1 LTSQPQEEDFET
13 LLAYI
18 KRDRGFDFG
27 GYKRPSLMRRV
38 RRRMESLHVDT
49 FGEYLDF
56 LQAHDNEFNEL
67 FNTILINVTAFFR
80 DSDSWDYIRDEV
92 VPKIVDRKE
101 RGSQIRVRSTGCAS
115 GEEAYTIEMVF
126 GEVLGERG
134 LSERVKIYATDI
146 DKDALAQG
154 RHGVYALKDVEP
166 VPEPLREKY
175 FEQQDGR
182 FTFRRDIRR
191 SVIFGRHN
199 LIEDPPISHID
210 FLVARNTLMYLSP
223 QKQAAIL
230 AKFHFALGEGGFLFL
245 GKSELMLTRS
255 NLFVPLDLKRRV
267 FAPVPQPEP
276 VLLLQRAAGSPAEN
290 TAHGATDAI
299 GEAGFES
306 APFAQ
311 LVVDRS
317 GTLAIANQQARRTFG
332 INHGDVGASLFDLD
346 ISVRPAELRPK
357 IEEAQR
363 EARVVHLT
371 DIEWRRDHE
380 VRYLEVQIAPVTGR
394 TGESLGA
401 SVTFLDVTG
410 FRELTNTARV
420 HEPRA
425 GDRVRGAPGDH
436 GGAGDDER
444 GAPVDERGARVDEQ
458 GASVDERGA
467 GDDKRGAS
475 VDQRGNGDDERRV
488 PVADR

>member
-1 LTSQPQEEDFET
+1 
-13 LLAYI
+13 
-18 KRDRGFDFG
+18 
-27 GYKRPSLMRRV
+27 V
-38 RRRMESLHVDT
+38 RCS
-49 FGEYLDF
+49 
-56 LQAHDNEFNEL
+56 
-67 FNTILINVTAFFR
+67 
-80 DSDSWDYIRDEV
+80 
-92 VPKIVDRKE
+92 
-101 RGSQIRVRSTGCAS
+101 AS
-115 GEEAYTIEMVF
+115 EA
-126 GEVLGERG
+126 
-134 LSERVKIYATDI
+134 SASVKIYATDI
-146 DKDALAQG
+146 DKEALAQG

-346 ISVRPAELRPK
+346 ISVRPA
-357 IEEAQR
+357 
-363 EARVVHLT
+363 
-371 DIEWRRDHE
+371 
-380 VRYLEVQIAPVTGR
+380 
-394 TGESLGA
+394 
-401 SVTFLDVTG
+401 
-410 FRELTNTARV
+410 
-420 HEPRA
+420 
-425 GDRVRGAPGDH
+425 
-436 GGAGDDER
+436 
-444 GAPVDERGARVDEQ
+444 
-458 GASVDERGA
+458 
-467 GDDKRGAS
+467 
-475 VDQRGNGDDERRV
+475 
-488 PVADR
+488 